1 MDNLFRKEVME
12 NKQHRLEGAVSLVQP
27 PVFKTLTILIVTV
40 VVVSLCFLSVGKY
53 TRKERVSGVIE
64 PNTGILKLKA
74 SQTGIV
80 SEILVKEGEYVS
92 KGAPILRIASAKHS
106 KHAVELN
113 QALLNQYSFQLK
125 SLEQQLAQQ
134 KRQDSLAL
142 SELNQQKLTAMA
154 RLSELDSQAATF
166 SERLTLN
173 EQMVTQI
180 STLKGTGYI
189 SELELQRQRDTL
201 LSLRQQAS
209 SIKSERLSL
218 QSQIKLIENQ
228 LVKLPLEQSNRLS
241 QLMSQKA
248 DLQIQLSSIE
258 QQRLGELRS
267 PKSGIVSGL
276 LAKVGKNVVDGQTL
290 LSVLPEDS
298 LMQAVIFVPTS
309 AFGFVNEGQL
319 TRLRYHAFPYEKF
332 GVYDGEIIEVSNSV
346 ILPEE
351 TSTPGIISAP
361 AYRVVVAL
369 QEQQVQAYG
378 KASALRPG
386 MMLDADVII
395 EERSLLRW
403 LFDPVFS
410 IHGQL

>member
-1 MDNLFRKEVME
+1 MENLFRKEVME

-27 PVFKTLTILIVTV
+27 PVFKTLTMLILTV
-40 VVVSLCFLSVGKY
+40 VVISLCFLSIGKY

-64 PNTGILKLKA
+64 PNTGLLRLKA
-74 SQTGIV
+74 SQTGVI
-80 SEILVKEGEYVS
+80 SEILVKEGEYVA
-92 KGAPILRIASAKHS
+92 KDAPILRIASAKHS

-113 QALLNQYSFQLK
+113 QALLNQYSFQLQ
-125 SLEQQLAQQ
+125 SLEQQLQKQNLQDKLDINELSQQ
-134 KRQDSLAL
+134 KRVAV
-142 SELNQQKLTAMA
+142 A
-154 RLSELDSQAATF
+154 RLVELDLQASTF
-166 SERLTLN
+166 SERLKLN

-201 LSLRQQAS
+201 LSLKQQAS

-218 QSQIKLIENQ
+218 QSQIEQLDNQ
-228 LVKLPLEQSNRLS
+228 LTKLPLEQSNRLS
-241 QLMSQKA
+241 QLLSQKA

-267 PKSGIVSGL
+267 PKAGIVSGL
-276 LAKVGKNVVDGQTL
+276 LAKVGKNVAEGQNL
-290 LSVLPEDS
+290 LSVLPENS
-298 LMQAVIFVPTS
+298 KMQAVIFVPTS

-346 ILPEE
+346 ILPDE
-351 TSTPGIISAP
+351 TNTPGIITDP
-361 AYRVVVAL
+361 AYRVVVSL
-369 QEQQVQAYG
+369 HEQQVQAYG
-378 KASALRPG
+378 KSSALRPG

-410 IHGQL
+410 IQGQL

>member
-12 NKQHRLEGAVSLVQP
+12 NKRHRLEGAVSLVQP
-27 PVFKTLTILIVTV
+27 PVFKTLTLLIVVV
-40 VVVSLCFLSVGKY
+40 VVVSLCFLSLGKY

-64 PNTGILKLKA
+64 PNTGLLKLKA
-74 SQTGIV
+74 SQTGVI
-80 SEILVKEGEYVS
+80 SEILVKEGDYVA
-92 KGAPILRIASAKHS
+92 KGDPILRIASAKHS

-125 SLEQQLAQQ
+125 SLEQQLEQQ
-134 KRQDSLAL
+134 KRQDILDAA
-142 SELNQQKLTAMA
+142 ELTQQKKSALA
-154 RLSELDSQAATF
+154 RLDELDSQASTF
-166 SERLTLN
+166 AQRLKLN

-189 SELELQRQRDTL
+189 SELELQRQKDTL
-201 LSLRQQAS
+201 LSLQQQSS

-218 QSQIKLIENQ
+218 QSQIEQLENQ
-228 LVKLPLEQSNRLS
+228 LIKLPLEQSSRLS
-241 QLMSQKA
+241 QLLSQQA

-267 PKSGIVSGL
+267 PKSGVVSGL
-276 LAKVGKNVVDGQTL
+276 LAKVGKNVREGQNL
-290 LSVLPEDS
+290 LSVLPENS
-298 LMQAVIFVPTS
+298 EMQAVIFVPTS
-309 AFGFVNEGQL
+309 AFGFVNEGQQ

-332 GVYDGEIIEVSNSV
+332 GVYDGKIMEVSNSV

-351 TSTPGIISAP
+351 TNTPGIISEP
-361 AYRVVVAL
+361 AYRVVVTL
-369 QEQQVQAYG
+369 DDQHVRAYG

-410 IHGQL
+410 IQGQL